1 MKLLLLSPPFA
12 DPTLPRVGPAYLAAA
27 VRADGGHHVEQVD
40 LNLEV
45 LEQVLSS
52 TVLQA
57 ALEEAAE
64 RQGRE
69 PVPDSRRHAFSMLPQ
84 LVPRAL
90 AELRSQE
97 AFFSAPRYRQASNA
111 IELAVHLLNLAMS
124 PWQIEEELTGMVRS
138 TGPARTLAD
147 YQEELDD
154 FARSRFNPV
163 RDALDELTDEHI
175 DRCRPDVVGI
185 SMVLDGQAMV
195 GRYLAHRLK
204 RRCPELVVILGG
216 TSMVEQVNRLRCS
229 PEAAMP
235 VLFGSADYLV
245 LGEGE
250 PALVPLL
257 DAIAAGRDVE
267 EVPNLGYID
276 PDSGGFRQTRRV
288 RVEDLDTL
296 APPEYEPE
304 HLARCWS
311 PLPVTLVS
319 ATRGCYWDRCTFCA
333 NGLREDGRATAAY
346 REMSAPALIRHLQAV
361 IGATGSRH
369 IFFSVDVIAPGTAE
383 KYARSFADNDLSF
396 SWQSD
401 IRPEGGWLRPG
412 RIETLAAGGLSHVS
426 MGIESCCQ
434 ETLDT
439 MSKGTSVSRFGPLFA
454 AFSRAGIAVD
464 LALFRGFPGETEEQ
478 LVAGLQLLKQNLEH
492 IHRTLRLGKF
502 YLIDGCQVRRE
513 PDRFGIVVH
522 PVEGEPALRPDFR
535 EWSYADP
542 AAQPRLDTEKV
553 RQALQELCGETHVGR
568 RPWVGSLGSSHT
580 FLYFSCAGLDS
591 VRQYNDFIGRVR
603 RFLIQQV
610 SFAAT

>member
-1 MKLLLLSPPFA
+1 MKLLLISPPFA
-12 DPTLPRVGPAYLAAA
+12 DPTLPRVGPAYLTAC
-27 VRADGGHHVEQVD
+27 VRADGGHRVEQVD

-45 LEQVLSS
+45 LEQVSS
-52 TVLQA
+52 RATLQA
-57 ALEEAAE
+57 ALELVAG
-64 RQGRE
+64 RQKQEQMPG
-69 PVPDSRRHAFSMLPQ
+69 SRWHALSMLPE
-84 LVPRAL
+84 LVPQAL
-90 AELRSQE
+90 DDLRSRE

-111 IELAVHLLNLAMS
+111 IELAVYLLNLAMS

-147 YQEELDD
+147 YEEELDA
-154 FARSRFNPV
+154 FAQAQYNPV
-163 RDALDELTDEHI
+163 RDALDSLI
-175 DRCRPDVVGI
+175 DGYIEQCRPDVVGI

-195 GRYLAHRLK
+195 SRYLARRIK
-204 RRCPELVVILGG
+204 RRYPELVLIIGG

-235 VLFGSADYLV
+235 VMFGNADYLV

-257 DAIAAGRDVE
+257 DAIAAGQSAGD
-267 EVPNLGYID
+267 VPNLGFVD
-276 PDSGGFRQTRRV
+276 PDSGRFLRTRKE

-296 APPEYEPE
+296 PPPEFEPGQ
-304 HLARCWS
+304 LARCWS
-311 PLPVTLVS
+311 PLPVTLVA
-319 ATRGCYWDRCTFCA
+319 ATRGCYWDRCAFCA
-333 NGLREDGRATAAY
+333 NGLRDDGRATAPY
-346 REMSAPALIRHLQAV
+346 REMSAPALTRHLQQV
-361 IGATGSRH
+361 MDSTGSRH

-383 KYARSFADNDLSF
+383 RYARSFVDNGLSF

-412 RIETLAAGGLSHVS
+412 RIETMAAGGLSHVS
-426 MGIESCCQ
+426 MGVESCCQ
-434 ETLDT
+434 ATLDT
-439 MSKGTSVSRFGPLFA
+439 MSKGTRVTQFGPLFA
-454 AFSRAGIAVD
+454 ELAGAGIAVD

-492 IHRTLRLGKF
+492 IHRPLRLGKF

-513 PDRFGIVVH
+513 PERFGIVVH
-522 PVEGEPALRPDFR
+522 PIDGEPALRPDFR

-542 AAQPRLDTEKV
+542 ADQPPPDSEKI
-553 RQALQELCGETHVGR
+553 RQALEELCGETHVGR
-568 RPWVGSLGSSHT
+568 RPWVGSLGSAHT

-610 SFAAT
+610 SFAEV